1 MEQAAID
8 RFLIYIK
15 QQRLRQIGVDAVVTI
30 KRKETKEE
38 QKNERI

>member
-1 MEQAAID
+1 MEQTAIE

-15 QQRLRQIGVDAVVTI
+15 QERLRQIGVDAVVTV

-38 QKNERI
+38 QKK